1 MVDVLIPDVLRPIP
15 SSLTQAIRNF
25 AKNLEN
31 WLTSAMTGCPDKI
44 VQIKISAVSAF
55 SQTLR
60 RYTSLN
66 HLAQAARAVLQ
77 NGSQIAQMLNDLNRV
92 DFHNVQVCFENF
104 SAIGIELFFQFFFFV
119 FDQEQASWVCE
130 CDASTVQRLE
140 NEFKAALQQQNSLEQ
155 WASWLRL
162 VVDSALEE
170 YKGHASFPKAA
181 RQFLLKWSFY
191 SSMVIRDLTLRSAAS
206 FGSFHLIRLLYDE
219 YMFFIVEHKV
229 AEATQ
234 TTPIAVM
241 GKPERPVSL
250 IFDAN

>member
-1 MVDVLIPDVLRPIP
+1 M
-15 SSLTQAIRNF
+15 
-25 AKNLEN
+25 
-31 WLTSAMTGCPDKI
+31 
-44 VQIKISAVSAF
+44 
-55 SQTLR
+55 
-60 RYTSLN
+60 
-66 HLAQAARAVLQ
+66 
-77 NGSQIAQMLNDLNRV
+77 
-92 DFHNVQVCFENF
+92 
-104 SAIGIELFFQFFFFV
+104 
-119 FDQEQASWVCE
+119 CE

-155 WASWLRL
+155 WASWLRM

-170 YKGHASFPKAA
+170 YEGRPSFPKAA

-241 GKPERPVSL
+241 GKGDRMVRQLFAIEQDTRLSTNNMNCL
-250 IFDAN
+250 LFF

>member
-1 MVDVLIPDVLRPIP
+1 M
-15 SSLTQAIRNF
+15 
-25 AKNLEN
+25 
-31 WLTSAMTGCPDKI
+31 
-44 VQIKISAVSAF
+44 F
-55 SQTLR
+55 SPKTK
-60 RYTSLN
+60 
-66 HLAQAARAVLQ
+66 
-77 NGSQIAQMLNDLNRV
+77 
-92 DFHNVQVCFENF
+92 
-104 SAIGIELFFQFFFFV
+104 
-119 FDQEQASWVCE
+119 QEQAAWVCE

-155 WASWLRL
+155 WASWLRM
-162 VVDSALEE
+162 VVDGALEE
-170 YKGHASFPKAA
+170 YEGRPTFPKAA

-241 GKPERPVSL
+241 GKSDRLVSL
-250 IFDAN
+250 FLSIYSTL

>member
-1 MVDVLIPDVLRPIP
+1 M
-15 SSLTQAIRNF
+15 
-25 AKNLEN
+25 
-31 WLTSAMTGCPDKI
+31 
-44 VQIKISAVSAF
+44 
-55 SQTLR
+55 
-60 RYTSLN
+60 
-66 HLAQAARAVLQ
+66 
-77 NGSQIAQMLNDLNRV
+77 
-92 DFHNVQVCFENF
+92 
-104 SAIGIELFFQFFFFV
+104 
-119 FDQEQASWVCE
+119 CE

-155 WASWLRL
+155 WASWLRM

-170 YKGHASFPKAA
+170 YEGRPSFPKAA

-241 GKPERPVSL
+241 GKADRLVSSTNFIICHLFILRFFKSVFFQHRETQRPTL
-250 IFDAN
+250 IHCSILRMSMTI